1 MNQNTR
7 HNQSSSLKIVNPDA
21 AGIDIGATS
30 HFVAVPKGR
39 DKDTV
44 KEFECFTPDIQNMI
58 CWLKKCSVKTVVM
71 ESTGS
76 YWIPVFEMLDQA
88 GFEVKLVDAHHIKNV
103 KGRKSDVID
112 CQWLQQLHTHGLLS
126 AAFRPEDDIV
136 ELRSYL
142 RQRSML
148 IETVARHTQHMQK
161 ALIQMNLHL
170 HNVINDI
177 TGVTGMAIIRAILKG
192 ERNPSK
198 LAAMRDPRCANPV
211 EIIKKS
217 LQGNYREDH
226 LFTLKQAVEAYDFF
240 QARIA
245 ECDEEIKKNFSDDA
259 QLHLQLK
266 KNQNENPEKTNILLI

>member
-1 MNQNTR
+1 MDQETKY
-7 HNQSSSLKIVNPDA
+7 NQSSSLRIVNPDA
-21 AGIDIGATS
+21 AGIDIGAKS
-30 HFVAVPKGR
+30 HFVAVPEGR

-44 KEFECFTPDIQNMI
+44 KEFECFTPDVQSMI
-58 CWLKKCSVKTVVM
+58 RWLKKCLIKTVVM

-103 KGRKSDVID
+103 RGRKSDVID

-136 ELRSYL
+136 MLRSYL

-148 IETVARHTQHMQK
+148 IETVAKHTQHMQK

-170 HNVINDI
+170 HNVISDI
-177 TGVTGMAIIRAILKG
+177 TGVTGMAIIRSILNG
-192 ERNPSK
+192 EKDPDK
-198 LAAMRDPRCANPV
+198 LAKMRDSRCANPV
-211 EIIKKS
+211 ELIKKS

-240 QARIA
+240 QFRIA
-245 ECDEEIKKNFSDDA
+245 ECDEEIKKNFSSDV
-259 QLHLQLK
+259 QRLPLRR
-266 KNQNENPEKTNILLI
+266 NQNENPEKMNMPLI